1 MSAPQLTYAHSFCH
15 PSPPPA
21 QRPKRSSPPS
31 RTTKSS
37 LGRSASSP
45 ISASS
50 ICSSIWDPSHSSS
63 CDSYTTNSRIPRYT
77 RASRRGIPSKT
88 CTSLELIWFSPEEF
102 EILHGA
108 NGKFFRTF
116 TSFFRTFIPFFRT
129 FIPFFRRICR
139 LLRSYLRNS
148 SEEFGFTGIPHH
160 LPSLPHGIPTATFV
174 RILLQLPHQF
184 GTVKSE
190 FLYLCK
196 RMSGG
201 RTRQELRITLL

>member
-1 MSAPQLTYAHSFCH
+1 MSAPPQVCAHSSCH
-15 PSPPPA
+15 PSPLPA
-21 QRPKRSSPPS
+21 QRPKRLSPPS

-45 ISASS
+45 ISVSLT
-50 ICSSIWDPSHSSS
+50 CSSIWGPSRSSS
-63 CDSYTTNSRIPRYT
+63 CDSFTTNSRSPRYSRT
-77 RASRRGIPSKT
+77 SRRGISSKT
-88 CTSLELIWFSPEEF
+88 CTSLELIWFSPEEI

-116 TSFFRTFIPFFRT
+116 TPFFRT

-160 LPSLPHGIPTATFV
+160 LPSLPLGTPTKAFV
-174 RILLQLPHQF
+174 RMLLQLSHQF
-184 GTVKSE
+184 GALRAKFRIFVSE
-190 FLYLCK
+190 
-196 RMSGG
+196 
-201 RTRQELRITLL
+201 

>member
-1 MSAPQLTYAHSFCH
+1 MSAPPQTCARSSFLPSPQPALRQKR
-15 PSPPPA
+15 PSPPP
-21 QRPKRSSPPS
+21 
-31 RTTKSS
+31 RTIKSS

-116 TSFFRTFIPFFRT
+116 TSFFRTFIPFFR
-129 FIPFFRRICR
+129 RICR

-160 LPSLPHGIPTATFV
+160 LPSLPLGTPTKAFV
-174 RILLQLPHQF
+174 RILLQLLHRF
-184 GTVKSE
+184 GALRAKFRIFVSE
-190 FLYLCK
+190 
-196 RMSGG
+196 
-201 RTRQELRITLL
+201 

>member
-21 QRPKRSSPPS
+21 QRPKRLSPPS

-37 LGRSASSP
+37 QVHSASSP

-50 ICSSIWDPSHSSS
+50 TCSSIWDPSHSSS

-88 CTSLELIWFSPEEF
+88 CTSLELIWFSPEEI

-116 TSFFRTFIPFFRT
+116 TSFFRT

-160 LPSLPHGIPTATFV
+160 LPSLPLGTPTKAFV
-174 RILLQLPHQF
+174 RILLQLLHQF
-184 GTVKSE
+184 GALRAKFRIFVSE
-190 FLYLCK
+190 
-196 RMSGG
+196 
-201 RTRQELRITLL
+201 